1 MIKALTKLSLLPG
14 ALNDDSAWLVDSAT
28 DTAMS
33 AGMDV
38 GGFIQYLAEA
48 VLVVSPDGEIECA
61 NAKAALLLNCVG
73 EPLIGRHWPEFLVSR
88 CQQQYDGLV
97 KIVAK
102 RILSLQAGPTEMALR
117 CVDGDIK
124 DIELSV
130 SYLPEPEP
138 RLVLVMRD
146 LTRYKAE
153 CEQLRLQASTD
164 ALTGLANR
172 RAFDEQLQH
181 HWQQCTATKRPLSV
195 VIIDIDFFKQ
205 FNDRYGHIQG
215 DACLRKVA
223 GAIVQA
229 MPVDAKLA
237 ARYGGE
243 EFALIL
249 PHHNEIRAQQVARDV
264 QHAVRQLQFTDVGLP
279 ASLSVSVSQGIA
291 TELNGQYRTSMA
303 LLCAA
308 DTALYRAKADGR
320 DCINASC

>member
-1 MIKALTKLSLLPG
+1 MSTSQRKSNLQPL
-14 ALNDDSAWLVDSAT
+14 ALNDDSLWAEDG
-28 DTAMS
+28 DIS
-33 AGMDV
+33 AGIDL

-48 VLVVSPDGEIECA
+48 VLIVSPDGVIECA

-73 EPLIGRHWPEFLVSR
+73 QPLIGRKWPEFLVGR

-97 KIVAK
+97 KMVAK

-117 CVDGDIK
+117 CADSAVK

-130 SYLPEPEP
+130 SFLPDPEP

-146 LTRYKAE
+146 LTHYKAE

-172 RAFDEQLQH
+172 RGFDEQLQQQ
-181 HWQQCTATKRPLSV
+181 WQQCTDARRPLSV

-205 FNDRYGHIQG
+205 FNDHYGHIQG

-249 PHHNEIRAQQVARDV
+249 PNHNEINALQVARDV
-264 QHAVRQLQFTDVGLP
+264 QQAVRQLQFTDAGLP
-279 ASLSVSVSQGIA
+279 ASLSVSVSQGVA
-291 TELNGQYRTSMA
+291 TEINGQYRTSMA

-308 DTALYRAKADGR
+308 DTALYRAKSDGR
-320 DCINASC
+320 DCINTSS

>member
-1 MIKALTKLSLLPG
+1 MTTSQRKALLQPL
-14 ALNDDSAWLVDSAT
+14 ALNDDTLWSEDNGMAT
-28 DTAMS
+28 
-33 AGMDV
+33 GLDV
-38 GGFIQYLAEA
+38 GSFIQYLAEA
-48 VLVVSPDGEIECA
+48 VLIVSPDGVIECA

-73 EPLIGRHWPEFLVSR
+73 APLIGRNWPEFLVSR

-97 KIVAK
+97 KMVAK
-102 RILSLQAGPTEMALR
+102 RILSLQAGPSEMALR
-117 CVDGDIK
+117 CADGEVK

-130 SYLPEPEP
+130 SFLPEPEA

-153 CEQLRLQASTD
+153 CEQLKLQASTD

-172 RAFDEQLQH
+172 RGFDEQLLQQ
-181 HWQQCTATKRPLSV
+181 WQQCIDARRPLSV
-195 VIIDIDFFKQ
+195 IIIDIDFFKQ

-249 PHHNEIRAQQVARDV
+249 PNHNEISALKVAREV
-264 QHAVRQLQFTDVGLP
+264 QQAMRQLTFTDAGLP
-279 ASLSVSVSQGIA
+279 STLSVSVSQGVA
-291 TELNGQYRTSMA
+291 TEINGQYRTALA

-320 DCINASC
+320 DCISSSS

>member
-1 MIKALTKLSLLPG
+1 MNKPLPKSQFLPD
-14 ALNDDSAWLVDSAT
+14 ALNDDNVWPNN
-28 DTAMS
+28 
-33 AGMDV
+33 AGIAAPAALDA

-48 VLVVSPDGEIECA
+48 VLVLSIDGVIECA

-73 EPLIGRHWPEFLVSR
+73 GPLIGRSLPDFLLSR
-88 CQQQYDGLV
+88 CRQQYDGLV
-97 KIVAK
+97 KIVSK
-102 RILSLQAGPTEMALR
+102 RILSLQTGPTEMTLR
-117 CVDGDIK
+117 CADGVIK
-124 DIELSV
+124 DVELSV
-130 SYLPEPEP
+130 SFLPEPEP

-146 LTRYKAE
+146 LTHYKAE
-153 CEQLRLQASTD
+153 YNKLRELAATD

-172 RAFDEQLQH
+172 RAFDEQLQQ
-181 HWQQCTATKRPLSV
+181 HWQKCTETRRPLSV

-223 GAIVQA
+223 CAIMQA
-229 MPVDAKLA
+229 MPLDAKLA

-249 PHHNEIRAQQVARDV
+249 PHHNEAKALKVARAV
-264 QHAVRQLQFTDVGLP
+264 QQAVRDIRFTESGLGTS
-279 ASLSVSVSQGIA
+279 ASVSVSQGVA
-291 TELNGQYRTSMA
+291 TEINGQYRTSTA

-308 DTALYRAKADGR
+308 DTALYRAKSEGR

>member
-1 MIKALTKLSLLPG
+1 MTTAQRHSQIPAH
-14 ALNDDSAWLVDSAT
+14 ALNDDSAWLDENNAK
-28 DTAMS
+28 ANL
-33 AGMDV
+33 DV
-38 GGFIQYLAEA
+38 GSFIQYLAEA
-48 VLVVSPDGEIECA
+48 VLVVSPDGVIECA
-61 NAKAALLLNCVG
+61 NAKAALLLNCVAM
-73 EPLIGRHWPEFLVSR
+73 PLIGRKWQDFLVSR

-97 KIVAK
+97 NMVAK
-102 RILSLQAGPTEMALR
+102 RILSLQAGPSEMALR
-117 CVDGDIK
+117 CADGEIK

-130 SYLPEPEP
+130 SFLPEPQAH
-138 RLVLVMRD
+138 LVLVIRD

-153 CEQLRLQASTD
+153 CELLKLQASTD

-172 RAFDEQLQH
+172 RGFDDQLQQQ
-181 HWQQCTATKRPLSV
+181 WQQCTDARRPLSV

-229 MPVDAKLA
+229 MPVDGKMA

-249 PHHNEIRAQQVARDV
+249 PNHNEASALKVARDV
-264 QHAVRQLQFTDVGLP
+264 QQAVRQLQFTDAGLP
-279 ASLSVSVSQGIA
+279 ATLSVSVSQGIA
-291 TELNGQYRTSMA
+291 TEINGQYRTSMA

-320 DCINASC
+320 DCINTSN

>member
-1 MIKALTKLSLLPG
+1 MNKPLSQRQLLPT
-14 ALNDDSAWLVDSAT
+14 ALNDDSVWPDNT

-33 AGMDV
+33 ADLDV

-48 VLVVSPDGEIECA
+48 VLVVSTDGVIECA
-61 NAKAALLLNCVG
+61 NAKAALLLNCVAK
-73 EPLIGRHWPEFLVSR
+73 PVIGRQWTDFLVSR

-97 KIVAK
+97 KLVSK

-117 CVDGDIK
+117 CADGEIK

-130 SYLPEPEP
+130 SFLPEPEP

-146 LTRYKAE
+146 LTHYKAE
-153 CEQLRLQASTD
+153 CNQLRELAATD

-172 RAFDEQLQH
+172 RAFDDQLQR
-181 HWQQCTATKRPLSV
+181 HWQQCTEAKRPLSV

-223 GAIVQA
+223 GAILQA

-249 PHHNEIRAQQVARDV
+249 PNHNEIRALQVAREV
-264 QHAVRQLQFTDVGLP
+264 QHAVRQLQFTDAGLP
-279 ASLSVSVSQGIA
+279 TTLSVSVSQGIA
-291 TELNGQYRTSMA
+291 TEINGQYRTSMA

-308 DTALYRAKADGR
+308 DTALYRAKSDGR

>member
-1 MIKALTKLSLLPG
+1 MTTAQRHSLIPAH
-14 ALNDDSAWLVDSAT
+14 ALNDESPWADESSAT
-28 DTAMS
+28 TS
-33 AGMDV
+33 LDV
-38 GGFIQYLAEA
+38 GSFIQYLAEA
-48 VLVVSPDGEIECA
+48 VLVVSPDGVIECA

-73 EPLIGRHWPEFLVSR
+73 APLIGRKWPDFLVSR

-97 KIVAK
+97 KMVAK
-102 RILSLQAGPTEMALR
+102 RILSLQAGPSEMALR
-117 CVDGDIK
+117 CADGEIK

-130 SYLPEPEP
+130 SFLPEPEAH
-138 RLVLVMRD
+138 LVLVMRD

-153 CEQLRLQASTD
+153 CELLRLQASTD

-172 RAFDEQLQH
+172 RGFDEQLQQQ
-181 HWQQCTATKRPLSV
+181 WQQCTDARRPLSV

-229 MPVDAKLA
+229 MPVDGKMA

-249 PHHNEIRAQQVARDV
+249 PNHNEISALQVARDV
-264 QHAVRQLQFTDVGLP
+264 QFAVRQLQFTDAGLP
-279 ASLSVSVSQGIA
+279 ATLSVSVSQGIA
-291 TELNGQYRTSMA
+291 TEINGQYRTSTA

-320 DCINASC
+320 DCINTSN

>member
-1 MIKALTKLSLLPG
+1 MKTAHNKTKLQAL
-14 ALNDDSAWLVDSAT
+14 ALNDDSLWGDESGLVS
-28 DTAMS
+28 
-33 AGMDV
+33 GLNV
-38 GGFIQYLAEA
+38 GSFIQYLAEA
-48 VLVVSPDGEIECA
+48 MLIVSPDGTIECA
-61 NAKAALLLNCVG
+61 NAKAALLLNCIG
-73 EPLIGRHWPEFLVSR
+73 TPLIGRKWPEFLASR
-88 CQQQYDGLV
+88 YQQQYDGLV
-97 KIVAK
+97 KMVAK
-102 RILSLQAGPTEMALR
+102 RVLSLQAGPTEMALR
-117 CVDGDIK
+117 CADGVVK

-130 SYLPEPEP
+130 SFIPEPEA

-172 RAFDEQLQH
+172 RGFDEQLQQQ
-181 HWQQCTATKRPLSV
+181 WQLCTDARRPLSV

-229 MPVDAKLA
+229 MPVEARLA

-249 PHHNEIRAQQVARDV
+249 PQHNAIMALEVARNV
-264 QHAVRQLQFTDVGLP
+264 QQALRQLTFTDIGLP
-279 ASLSVSVSQGIA
+279 STLNVTVSQGIA
-291 TELNGQYRTSMA
+291 TEINGQFRTSMA

-308 DTALYRAKADGR
+308 DTALYRAKSDGR
-320 DCINASC
+320 DCINTCN

>member
-1 MIKALTKLSLLPG
+1 MTTAQRHSQIPAH
-14 ALNDDSAWLVDSAT
+14 ALNDDSPWADENSAT
-28 DTAMS
+28 AS
-33 AGMDV
+33 LDV

-48 VLVVSPDGEIECA
+48 VLIVSPDGVIECA

-73 EPLIGRHWPEFLVSR
+73 APLIGRKWQQFLVSR

-97 KIVAK
+97 NMVAK
-102 RILSLQAGPTEMALR
+102 RILSLQAGPSEMAVR
-117 CVDGDIK
+117 CADGEIK

-130 SYLPEPEP
+130 SFLPEPQAH
-138 RLVLVMRD
+138 LVLVMRD

-153 CEQLRLQASTD
+153 CELLRLQASTD

-172 RAFDEQLQH
+172 RGFDEQLQQQ
-181 HWQQCTATKRPLSV
+181 WQQCTDARRPLSV

-229 MPVDAKLA
+229 MPVDGKMA

-249 PHHNEIRAQQVARDV
+249 PNHNEINALKVARDV
-264 QHAVRQLQFTDVGLP
+264 QQAVRQLQFTDAGLP
-279 ASLSVSVSQGIA
+279 ATLSVSVSQGIA
-291 TELNGQYRTSMA
+291 TEINGQYRTSMA

-320 DCINASC
+320 DCINTSS

>member
-1 MIKALTKLSLLPG
+1 MTTAQRNSQIPAH
-14 ALNDDSAWLVDSAT
+14 ALNDDSVWPDDSASNT
-28 DTAMS
+28 GLDL
-33 AGMDV
+33 

-48 VLVVSPDGEIECA
+48 VLVVSPDGVIECA

-73 EPLIGRHWPEFLVSR
+73 TPLIGRKWPQFLVSR

-97 KIVAK
+97 NMVAK
-102 RILSLQAGPTEMALR
+102 RILSLQAGPTEMAVR
-117 CVDGDIK
+117 CADGEIK

-130 SYLPEPEP
+130 SFLPEPQAHF
-138 RLVLVMRD
+138 VLVMRD

-172 RAFDEQLQH
+172 RGFDEQLQQQ
-181 HWQQCTATKRPLSV
+181 WQQCIDARRPLSV
-195 VIIDIDFFKQ
+195 IIIDIDFFKQ

-229 MPVDAKLA
+229 MPVEAKLA

-249 PHHNEIRAQQVARDV
+249 PNHNEISALKVAREV
-264 QHAVRQLQFTDVGLP
+264 QQAMRQLSFSDAGLP
-279 ASLSVSVSQGIA
+279 STLSVSVSQGVA
-291 TELNGQYRTSMA
+291 TEINGQYRTALA

-320 DCINASC
+320 DCINASS

>member
-1 MIKALTKLSLLPG
+1 MTNALPKSTLHSA
-14 ALNDDSAWLVDSAT
+14 ALNDDHMWAQPT

-33 AGMDV
+33 TGLDV

-48 VLVVSPDGEIECA
+48 VLVVSPDGIIECA
-61 NAKAALLLNCVG
+61 NAKAALLLNCVAM
-73 EPLIGRHWPEFLVSR
+73 PLIGRKWSEFLVSR
-88 CQQQYDGLV
+88 CQAQYQGLV
-97 KIVAK
+97 NMVAK
-102 RILSLQAGPTEMALR
+102 RILSLQAGPTEMAVR
-117 CVDGDIK
+117 CADGDVK

-138 RLVLVMRD
+138 RLVLVLRD

-153 CEQLRLQASTD
+153 CSQLRQLAATD

-172 RAFDEQLQH
+172 RAFDEQLLQ
-181 HWQQCTATKRPLSV
+181 HWQQCSAARRPLSV

-223 GAIVQA
+223 SAIVQA

-249 PHHNEIRAQQVARDV
+249 PFHNEIMALKVARTV
-264 QHAVRQLQFTDVGLP
+264 QQAVRELQFTDAGLP
-279 ASLSVSVSQGIA
+279 AALSVSVSQGIA

>member
-1 MIKALTKLSLLPG
+1 MTTAQRTASLQPV
-14 ALNDDSAWLVDSAT
+14 ALNDDSLWADDSA
-28 DTAMS
+28 MGS
-33 AGMDV
+33 GLDV

-48 VLVVSPDGEIECA
+48 VLVVSPDGVIECA

-73 EPLIGRHWPEFLVSR
+73 APLIGRKWPDFLVSR

-97 KIVAK
+97 NMVAK
-102 RILSLQAGPTEMALR
+102 RILSLQAGPSEMALR
-117 CVDGDIK
+117 CADGEIK

-130 SYLPEPEP
+130 SFLPEPEAH
-138 RLVLVMRD
+138 LVLVMRD

-153 CEQLRLQASTD
+153 CELLRLQASTD

-172 RAFDEQLQH
+172 RGFDEQLQQQ
-181 HWQQCTATKRPLSV
+181 WQQCTDARRPLSV

-229 MPVDAKLA
+229 MPVDGKMA

-249 PHHNEIRAQQVARDV
+249 PNHNEISALKVARDV
-264 QHAVRQLQFTDVGLP
+264 QQAVRQLQFTDAGLP
-279 ASLSVSVSQGIA
+279 ATLSVSVSQGIA
-291 TELNGQYRTSMA
+291 TETNGQYRTSTA

-320 DCINASC
+320 DCINTSH

>member
-1 MIKALTKLSLLPG
+1 MTTSPRKTVLQPL
-14 ALNDDSAWLVDSAT
+14 ALNDDNLWSEQADMASGL
-28 DTAMS
+28 
-33 AGMDV
+33 DV
-38 GGFIQYLAEA
+38 GSFIQYLAEA
-48 VLVVSPDGEIECA
+48 VLVVSPDGVIECA

-73 EPLIGRHWPEFLVSR
+73 GPLIGRQWPEFLVSR
-88 CQQQYDGLV
+88 CQQQYQGLV
-97 KIVAK
+97 KMVAK
-102 RILSLQAGPTEMALR
+102 RVLSLQAGPSEMALR
-117 CVDGDIK
+117 CADGVVK

-130 SYLPEPEP
+130 SFLPEPEA
-138 RLVLVMRD
+138 RLVLVIRD

-172 RAFDEQLQH
+172 RGFDEQLQRQ
-181 HWQQCTATKRPLSV
+181 WQLCTDARRSLSV

-223 GAIVQA
+223 GAIVQVL
-229 MPVDAKLA
+229 PVDAKLA

-249 PHHNEIRAQQVARDV
+249 PYHNEIMALEVARNV
-264 QHAVRQLQFTDVGLP
+264 QQALRQLTFTDIGLP
-279 ASLSVSVSQGIA
+279 STLNVTVSQGIA
-291 TELNGQYRTSMA
+291 TEINGQYRTSMA

-308 DTALYRAKADGR
+308 DTALYRAKSDGR
-320 DCINASC
+320 DCINTSS

>member
-1 MIKALTKLSLLPG
+1 MNTAQRNSQIPAH
-14 ALNDDSAWLVDSAT
+14 ALNDDSPWLE
-28 DTAMS
+28 DTATNPGLDLGS
-33 AGMDV
+33 
-38 GGFIQYLAEA
+38 FIQYLAEA
-48 VLVVSPDGEIECA
+48 VLVVSPDGVIECA

-73 EPLIGRHWPEFLVSR
+73 APLIGRKWPQFLVSR
-88 CQQQYDGLV
+88 CQQQYEGLV
-97 KIVAK
+97 NMVAK
-102 RILSLQAGPTEMALR
+102 RILSLQAGPSEMAVR
-117 CVDGDIK
+117 CADGEIK

-130 SYLPEPEP
+130 SFLPEPEAH
-138 RLVLVMRD
+138 LVLVMRD

-153 CEQLRLQASTD
+153 CEQLRLEAATD

-172 RAFDEQLQH
+172 RGFDEQLQTQ
-181 HWQQCTATKRPLSV
+181 WLQCTQARRPLSV
-195 VIIDIDFFKQ
+195 IIIDIDFFKQ

-229 MPVDAKLA
+229 MPVDGKLA

-249 PHHNEIRAQQVARDV
+249 PNHNEISALKVAREV
-264 QHAVRQLQFTDVGLP
+264 QQAVRQLSFSDAGLP
-279 ASLSVSVSQGIA
+279 STVNVSVSQGVA
-291 TELNGQYRTSMA
+291 TEINGQYRTALA

-320 DCINASC
+320 DCVNTSS

>member
-1 MIKALTKLSLLPG
+1 MTTAQRKASLQPL
-14 ALNDDSAWLVDSAT
+14 ALNDDSLWAD
-28 DTAMS
+28 DTAMAS
-33 AGMDV
+33 GLDV
-38 GGFIQYLAEA
+38 GSFIQYLAEA
-48 VLVVSPDGEIECA
+48 VLVVSPDGVIECA

-73 EPLIGRHWPEFLVSR
+73 APLIGRKWPEFLVSR

-97 KIVAK
+97 KMVAK
-102 RILSLQAGPTEMALR
+102 RILSLQAGPSEMALR
-117 CVDGDIK
+117 CADGEIK

-130 SYLPEPEP
+130 SFLPEPEAH
-138 RLVLVMRD
+138 LVLVMRD

-153 CEQLRLQASTD
+153 CELLRLQASTD

-172 RAFDEQLQH
+172 RGFDEQLQQQ
-181 HWQQCTATKRPLSV
+181 WQQCTDAHRPLSV

-229 MPVDAKLA
+229 MPVDGKMA

-249 PHHNEIRAQQVARDV
+249 PNHNEISALKVARSV
-264 QHAVRQLQFTDVGLP
+264 QQAVRQLQFTDAGLP
-279 ASLSVSVSQGIA
+279 ATLSVSVSQGIA
-291 TELNGQYRTSMA
+291 TEINGQYRTSMA

-320 DCINASC
+320 DCINASD

>member
-1 MIKALTKLSLLPG
+1 MKTAHNKTKLQAL
-14 ALNDDSAWLVDSAT
+14 ALNDDNLWSDEN
-28 DTAMS
+28 
-33 AGMDV
+33 GMASGLDIGSFV
-38 GGFIQYLAEA
+38 QYLAEA
-48 VLVVSPDGEIECA
+48 VLIVSPDGTIECA
-61 NAKAALLLNCVG
+61 NAKAALLLNCLG
-73 EPLIGRHWPEFLVSR
+73 TPLIGRKWPEFLTSR

-97 KIVAK
+97 QLVAK
-102 RILSLQAGPTEMALR
+102 RVLSLQAGPSEMAVR
-117 CVDGDIK
+117 CADGVVK

-130 SYLPEPEP
+130 SFIPEPEA

-153 CEQLRLQASTD
+153 CQQLRLQASTD

-172 RAFDEQLQH
+172 RGFDEQLQQQ
-181 HWQQCTATKRPLSV
+181 WQLCTDARRPLSV

-229 MPVDAKLA
+229 MPVEARLA

-249 PHHNEIRAQQVARDV
+249 PQHNPVMALEVARDV
-264 QHAVRQLQFTDVGLP
+264 QQALRQLSFTDIGLP
-279 ASLSVSVSQGIA
+279 STLNVTVSQGIA
-291 TELNGQYRTSMA
+291 TEINGQFRTSLA

-308 DTALYRAKADGR
+308 DTALYRAKSDGR
-320 DCINASC
+320 DCINTCN

>member
-1 MIKALTKLSLLPG
+1 MITSPRKTSLLPL
-14 ALNDDSAWLVDSAT
+14 ALNDDSVWSEQADMASGL
-28 DTAMS
+28 
-33 AGMDV
+33 DV
-38 GGFIQYLAEA
+38 GSFIQYLAEA
-48 VLVVSPDGEIECA
+48 VLIISPDGVIECA

-73 EPLIGRHWPEFLVSR
+73 LPLIGRKWPEFLISR
-88 CQQQYDGLV
+88 CLQQYDGLV
-97 KIVAK
+97 KMVAK
-102 RILSLQAGPTEMALR
+102 RILSLQAGPSEMALR
-117 CVDGDIK
+117 CADGTVK

-130 SYLPEPEP
+130 SFLPEPEA

-153 CEQLRLQASTD
+153 CEQLRLQATTD

-172 RAFDEQLQH
+172 RGFDEQLQQQ
-181 HWQQCTATKRPLSV
+181 WQLCTDAKRPLSV

-223 GAIVQA
+223 AAIVQV

-249 PHHNEIRAQQVARDV
+249 PQYNEIKALQVARNV
-264 QHAVRQLQFTDVGLP
+264 QHAVRQLQFIDAGLP
-279 ASLSVSVSQGIA
+279 ASVSVSVSQGVA
-291 TELNGQYRTSMA
+291 TEINGQYRTSLA

-320 DCINASC
+320 DCINTCS